1 MVVFANIFEE
11 FLIFEVIM
19 EQEIYILI
27 SYISWKYD
35 V

>member
-27 SYISWKYD
+27 SYIS
-35 V
+35 

>member
-1 MVVFANIFEE
+1 MVVFANIFDE